1 MIKVGLT
8 GGIGTGKS
16 LVSDILNKLGAHVI
30 SGDALGHEAYLPGT
44 KGFDQVV
51 GAFGEEIVGDDGFVD
66 RKKLGPIVFSDPA
79 NLDLLNSIMH
89 PLIYE
94 MIKDRMKD
102 VSGVPLVVVEAAVLI
117 EANWQDLFDE
127 IWVVTSD
134 QEIVIS
140 RLAERNNLSRNDAIP
155 RIQSQMSQ
163 DERIT
168 HAHVEIDNSGT
179 ILDLEKAVKDIWN
192 NKTSWL
198 TRIGAK

>member
-16 LVSDILNKLGAHVI
+16 LVSEILQKLGAHVI

-51 GAFGEEIVGDDGFVD
+51 SAFGNEIVGEDGFVD
-66 RKKLGPIVFSDPA
+66 RKKLGPIVFSDPS
-79 NLDLLNSIMH
+79 NLEMLNSIMH

-94 MIKDRMKD
+94 MIKERIANISD
-102 VSGVPLVVVEAAVLI
+102 VSIVVVEAAVLI

-134 QEIVIS
+134 EEIVIS
-140 RLAERNNLSRNDAIP
+140 RLAERNNLSREDAIS
-155 RIQSQMSQ
+155 RIKSQMSQ

-179 ILDLEKAVKDIWN
+179 KSDLEQTVKDIWN
-192 NKTSWL
+192 NKL
-198 TRIGAK
+198 

>member
-140 RLAERNNLSRNDAIP
+140 RLAERNNLSRNDAIS